1 MPHLLRT
8 IKLRIQT
15 ALVELMMWQ
24 AMVFLPNTADPFL
37 HNKLL
42 AQPHQL
48 GQIAASVPNSKAA
61 LILAS
66 VAVCLPLSG
75 HIFCCLILAGLAEY

>member
-1 MPHLLRT
+1 MLGKQLLGKQLCNMPHLLQT

-15 ALVELMMWQ
+15 ALIWLMMWRP
-24 AMVFLPNTADPFL
+24 MMFLPDAADPFW

-48 GQIAASVPNSKAA
+48 GQIAASVPNSKAYSSN
-61 LILAS
+61 IGT
-66 VAVCLPLSG
+66 LPGS
-75 HIFCCLILAGLAEY
+75 AK